1 MAVSW
6 WYKYGTEENK
16 IEALSSFRACC
27 MQVTEKKAILDGWKT
42 VPKKQYIICE
52 AINWWNSLKEEQA
65 SLQNIPIM
73 PCNTKKEPRKFRHNI
88 VRVAVDPWRDSR
100 VDPQTTLT
108 MLWKTS
114 LSITGQTH
122 VKLMSSHNFTNSCV
136 CLPTD
141 NKN

>member
-52 AINWWNSLKEEQA
+52 AINW
-65 SLQNIPIM
+65 
-73 PCNTKKEPRKFRHNI
+73 
-88 VRVAVDPWRDSR
+88 
-100 VDPQTTLT
+100 
-108 MLWKTS
+108 
-114 LSITGQTH
+114 
-122 VKLMSSHNFTNSCV
+122 
-136 CLPTD
+136 
-141 NKN
+141 